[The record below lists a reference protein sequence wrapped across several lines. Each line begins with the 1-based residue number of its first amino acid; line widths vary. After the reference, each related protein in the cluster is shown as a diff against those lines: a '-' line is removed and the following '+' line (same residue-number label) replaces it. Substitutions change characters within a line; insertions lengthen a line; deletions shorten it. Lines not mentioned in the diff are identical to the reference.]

1 MKKMLWMAA
10 LVFAFSLVGLAC
22 PPGYAQEKAITLNFA
37 NFFPAEHPIPL
48 LMNEWCKEVEKR
60 TNGRV
65 KVTQF
70 PGGILTPSAQTYA
83 SVIGGVADVGLSF
96 NAYTKGRFPLTDL
109 LTQPLGC
116 KDGYQGMMLAN
127 AFYKKFKPKEFDQ
140 VKVIFMQNSPPQALA
155 TKMPIRTLEDLK
167 GIKTRAGGG
176 VEASILQALGAV
188 PVALPMPDV
197 YDALQK
203 GVVNAFMGSTE
214 ALKAW
219 KLAEVLNYVT
229 YFDSRANGAG
239 YVVMNKDKWNAIPP
253 DAQKA
258 IDEINEEYAEKLAKL
273 WSKLSKGGEEFFI
286 QKGGKVSVLSK
297 EENARLK
304 ERVSPVVDAYV
315 KELNSKGLPGDE
327 ALKFCM
333 DYLKTH

>member
-1 MKKMLWMAA
+1 MKRMVGVAA
-10 LVFAFSLVGLAC
+10 VVFVLGLLGLVCLPV
-22 PPGYAQEKAITLNFA
+22 YAQQKVITLNFA

-48 LMNEWCKEVEKR
+48 LMNQWCADVEKR

-70 PGGILTPSAQTYA
+70 PGGILTPSAQTFA
-83 SVIGGVADVGLSF
+83 SVIGGVADMGLSF

-109 LTQPLGC
+109 LTQPLGNR
-116 KDGYQGMMLAN
+116 DGYQGFMLAN

-140 VKVIFMQNSPPQALA
+140 VKVIMMQNSPPQALA
-155 TKMPIRTLEDLK
+155 TKKPINTLEDLK
-167 GIKTRAGGG
+167 GVKTRAGGG
-176 VEASILQALGAV
+176 VEASILQAVGAI

-203 GVVNAFMGSTE
+203 GVVVAFMGSTE

-239 YVVMNKDKWNAIPP
+239 YIVMNKDKWNSIPP
-253 DAQKA
+253 DAQKV
-258 IDEINEEYAEKLAKL
+258 IDEINDEYAEKLARL
-273 WSKLSKGGEEFFI
+273 WANLSKGGEEFFI

-297 EENARLK
+297 EENTRLK
-304 ERVSPVVDAYV
+304 EKVSPVVDAYV

-327 ALKFCM
+327 ALKFCL
-333 DYLKTH
+333 DYIKTH